1 MYTDQIFVARQ
12 TFKYG
17 EIHVVEEA
25 IDIAYLNTSTALLN
39 LLKTKYKLMDH
50 LKAMKRYLL
59 LGQGDFIQYL
69 MDILG
74 LVKHYNYRFPYV
86 LLMTCFAF

>member
-1 MYTDQIFVARQ
+1 MEDAIEVA
-12 TFKYG
+12 YH
-17 EIHVVEEA
+17 I
-25 IDIAYLNTSTALLN
+25 TSKALLD

-69 MDILG
+69 MD
-74 LVKHYNYRFPYV
+74 V
-86 LLMTCFAF
+86 LW

>member
-1 MYTDQIFVARQ
+1 M

-17 EIHVVEEA
+17 ETKVVEEA
-25 IDIAYLNTSTALLN
+25 IEVAYHNTSKALLD

-74 LVKHYNYRFPYV
+74 
-86 LLMTCFAF
+86 